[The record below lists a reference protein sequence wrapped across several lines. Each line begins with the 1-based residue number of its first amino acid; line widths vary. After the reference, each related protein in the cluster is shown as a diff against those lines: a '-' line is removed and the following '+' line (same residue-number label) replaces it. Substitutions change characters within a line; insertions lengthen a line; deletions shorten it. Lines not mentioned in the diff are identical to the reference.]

1 MVRPTVPRD
10 LPGRSQGP
18 LRGRSYR
25 PGMSIPRTIT
35 VGLVLVVALL
45 GAGAWWFLRDDAPAE
60 ADLATAVESVQDEAG
75 SSSTTAGDEG
85 VAGTWT
91 VDTETGDFTYESAT
105 GTFAGFRIE
114 EELSGIGSTT
124 AVGRTDAVSG
134 EATIE
139 GTTLT
144 AADFEVDLTTITT
157 ETSMRDDKVQEA
169 LETGE
174 FPTATFT
181 LAEPV
186 ELGAAA
192 ADGEPI
198 EVTATGDLTVHG
210 VTRPVDLAIEAQ
222 LVDGTVVLV
231 ATTELTFSDFDVEVP
246 SSPAVLSVDDHGV
259 LEAQIL
265 LVR

>member
-1 MVRPTVPRD
+1 MSLPRKIVV
-10 LPGRSQGP
+10 S
-18 LRGRSYR
+18 
-25 PGMSIPRTIT
+25 
-35 VGLVLVVALL
+35 LVIVVALL
-45 GAGAWWFLRDDAPAE
+45 GAGVWWFLRDDAPAE
-60 ADLATAVESVQDEAG
+60 ADLATAVESVEDADTG
-75 SSSTTAGDEG
+75 STTAAADGDI
-85 VAGTWT
+85 AGTWT

-144 AADFEVDLTTITT
+144 AATFDVDLTTITT

-174 FPTATFT
+174 FPTATFA

-186 ELGAAA
+186 DLGEAAA
-192 ADGEPI
+192 TGEPI
-198 EVTATGDLTVHG
+198 EVTVAGELTIHG
-210 VTRPVDLAIEAQ
+210 VTQPVELAVEAQ

-231 ATTELTFSDFDVEVP
+231 ATTELTFADHGVEVP
-246 SSPAVLSVDDHGV
+246 SSPAVVSVEDHGV